1 MNWKSVSVLP
11 YQTVLLKGEVCLQSI
26 SPKSSTF
33 SISLPSS
40 VQKPVH
46 AQAISQGDLHKPESE
61 GTMNGEFSRETT
73 FHSEFD

>member
-1 MNWKSVSVLP
+1 M
-11 YQTVLLKGEVCLQSI
+11 CLQSI

-61 GTMNGEFSRETT
+61 GTMNGEFSRETI
-73 FHSEFD
+73 FHPQFHLSVQLPKESAILFEISR